1 MSPTPSAP
9 QEGVRDREVAR
20 SPSGATRATPAG
32 RARRRAAAPGLA
44 ALLSMGAYCLALAAH
59 GSYPFGPRPRSV
71 NDLGN
76 QFVPFHARLWDLLH
90 GGAHGDL
97 FFNWGSGYGVPFL
110 ADFVTY
116 LMNPFSLLVGVFP
129 RALVDLPVFL
139 VTLLSIG
146 LGAALMT
153 VLLGRLRAGPGGLRA
168 LLAVGYGLCAWVLS
182 DGYADPMWMWG
193 LVSLPLLGIAADWC
207 LRRVRWVA
215 GTLLV
220 AVAWAGNFYTAAMA
234 TLATGLVLA
243 VRLLAE
249 GPVGRGVRDDRD
261 DEDDGGGAG
270 AARAAWPPG
279 GRARVVGRA
288 AGMAAAG
295 IALAAPVLTVTL
307 RASRASQ
314 QPPPAVYEGRPP
326 LLDQLAKLLPPGHGT
341 VPAPNVSVGVAA
353 LLLVAAFPFVRAVPV
368 RARVGWTLLALG
380 MGASFVW
387 KPTILLWHGLALPNG
402 SPYRAAFVLSGVLV
416 MVAWLALA
424 HRPRPR
430 ELAAGAGL
438 VAVLLLC
445 CRNRSAVNG
454 TTWLMVAGGGA
465 VVLAALAAPARLR
478 ARRRGRAAVTAVL
491 AVTVT
496 LTAACTAFS
505 VTAARDAIPWF
516 RPKPTMTAGALAAR
530 RGLAAREDWP
540 RSRTDPGPHEFADN
554 DPLLIGGEGGAYYSS
569 YVPAAAARTLRG
581 LGAGWYIRGRHTLS
595 FQDPVGQALMGVGSA
610 LMPPEP
616 GAARGAFTVA
626 RGRPAP
632 LLTVRRGPLPGPGA
646 GPDTVFARQERLL
659 GARVYEVPRLVPV
672 AGPAPAPQRAPGGW
686 LLPDRPLPGTD
697 AGVLTAPDA
706 PEAGAAFT
714 ARCTPG
720 SLALWYA
727 PWFAGEVAGPG
738 GATRAVGRW
747 DGTADPL
754 RRLGTVPA
762 DGVVRVRFTG
772 QRRAYVPER
781 AVGCLAPGR
790 LAAAVRALEGPVRL
804 TAGGHDLTARLRP
817 GAAGTA
823 VLALPAVSGW
833 GCSVDGGPVRE
844 PGSFGGL
851 TAVPLSRGATRLS
864 CAYEPP
870 GLAAG
875 LLVSA
880 AGALAV
886 VAVAGAAA
894 LRRGRRRTPPAFPE

>member
-9 QEGVRDREVAR
+9 EEGVRDREVAR
-20 SPSGATRATPAG
+20 SPSGATRARPAG

-44 ALLSMGAYCLALAAH
+44 ALLSMGAYCLALAVH
-59 GSYPFGPRPRSV
+59 GSYPLGPRARSV

-168 LLAVGYGLCAWVLS
+168 LLAVGYGLCGWVLH
-182 DGYADPMWMWG
+182 DGHADPMWMWG

-207 LRRVRWVA
+207 LWRVRWVA

-243 VRLLAE
+243 VRLLVE
-249 GPVGRGVRDDRD
+249 EPR
-261 DEDDGGGAG
+261 
-270 AARAAWPPG
+270 G
-279 GRARVVGRA
+279 GRLRVVGRA

-307 RASRASQ
+307 RASRVAQ

-368 RARVGWTLLALG
+368 RARVGWTLLAVG

-387 KPTILLWHGLALPNG
+387 RPTILLWHGLALPNG
-402 SPYRAAFVLSGVLV
+402 SPYRAAFVLCGVLV
-416 MVAWLALA
+416 MIAWLALA

-445 CRNRSAVNG
+445 CRNRSAVSG
-454 TTWLMVAGGGA
+454 ATWLMVAGGGA
-465 VVLAALAAPARLR
+465 VVLAALAAQDRLR
-478 ARRRGRAAVTAVL
+478 ARRRGRAAVTAAL
-491 AVTVT
+491 TAAVT
-496 LTAACTAFS
+496 LTAAGTAVS
-505 VTAARDAIPWF
+505 VTAARDAIPFF
-516 RPKPTMTAGALAAR
+516 RPKPTMSGGALAVR
-530 RGLAAREDWP
+530 RGLAERDDWP

-554 DPLLIGGEGGAYYSS
+554 DPLLLGGEGGAYYSS
-569 YVPAAAARTLRG
+569 YMPAAAARTLRG

-595 FQDPVGQALMGVGSA
+595 FQDPVGRALMGVSSA
-610 LMPPEP
+610 LVPPAP
-616 GAARGAFTVA
+616 GAPRGRLRVV

-632 LLTVRRGPLPGPGA
+632 LLTVRRGPLPGPA
-646 GPDTVFARQERLL
+646 TGPDTVFARQERVL
-659 GARVYEVPRLVPV
+659 GARVYEVPRLVP
-672 AGPAPAPQRAPGGW
+672 GTGPAPQRAPGGW
-686 LLPDRPLPGTD
+686 LLPDRPLPGPDT
-697 AGVLTAPDA
+697 GVPVGPGAADG
-706 PEAGAAFT
+706 GAAFT

-738 GATRAVGRW
+738 GAARAVGRW
-747 DGTADPL
+747 DGTANPL

-762 DGVVRVRFTG
+762 DGVVRVRFAG
-772 QRRAYVPER
+772 QHRAFVPER
-781 AVGCLAPGR
+781 AVGCLDRGR

-804 TAGGHDLTARLRP
+804 TVGGHDLTARLRP

-851 TAVPLSRGATRLS
+851 TAVPLGPGATRLS

-875 LLVSA
+875 LAVSG

-886 VAVAGAAA
+886 GAVAGTAA
-894 LRRGRRRTPPAFPE
+894 LRRRRRRLPPPAFPNSAFRPDS

>member
-1 MSPTPSAP
+1 M
-9 QEGVRDREVAR
+9 
-20 SPSGATRATPAG
+20 
-32 RARRRAAAPGLA
+32 
-44 ALLSMGAYCLALAAH
+44 SMGAYCLALAVH

-234 TLATGLVLA
+234 TLATGLVLV
-243 VRLLAE
+243 VRLWVE
-249 GPVGRGVRDDRD
+249 GPAER
-261 DEDDGGGAG
+261 GGAG
-270 AARAAWPPG
+270 PG
-279 GRARVVGRA
+279 GGRLRVAGRA
-288 AGMAAAG
+288 AGTAAAG

-341 VPAPNVSVGVAA
+341 VPAPNISVGVAA
-353 LLLVAAFPFVRAVPV
+353 LLLAAAFPFVRAVPV

-402 SPYRAAFVLSGVLV
+402 SPYRVAFVLSGVLV
-416 MVAWLALA
+416 MIAWLALA

-438 VAVLLLC
+438 VAALLVC
-445 CRNRSAVNG
+445 CRNRSAVSG
-454 TTWLMVAGGGA
+454 ATWLVVAGGGA
-465 VVLAALAAPARLR
+465 LVLAALAAPARLR
-478 ARRRGRAAVTAVL
+478 ARRRGRAAATGALAAV
-491 AVTVT
+491 VT
-496 LTAACTAFS
+496 LTAAYTAFS

-516 RPKPTMTAGALAAR
+516 RPKPTMSERALAAR
-530 RGLAAREDWP
+530 RGLAARDDWP

-595 FQDPVGQALMGVGSA
+595 FQDPVGRALMGVGSA
-610 LMPPEP
+610 LVPPAP
-616 GAARGAFTVA
+616 GAPRGRLTVV

-646 GPDTVFARQERLL
+646 GPDTVFARQERVL
-659 GARVYEVPRLVPV
+659 GARVYEVPRLVPG
-672 AGPAPAPQRAPGGW
+672 AGPAPQRAPGGW

-697 AGVLTAPDA
+697 AGVLPRPDA
-706 PEAGAAFT
+706 PGAGAAFT

-738 GATRAVGRW
+738 GAARAVGQW
-747 DGTADPL
+747 DGTANPL

-772 QRRAYVPER
+772 QRRAFVPER
-781 AVGCLAPGR
+781 AVGCLSTGR

-833 GCSVDGGPVRE
+833 GCSVDGGPVRA

-851 TAVPLSRGATRLS
+851 AAVPLRRGATRLS

-875 LLVSA
+875 LAVSG
-880 AGALAV
+880 AGVLAV
-886 VAVAGAAA
+886 GAVAGTTAV
-894 LRRGRRRTPPAFPE
+894 RRRRRRPPPSAFPNSAFHPDS